1 MQKNSTNI
9 NLFRSLDVLP
19 ICVPQ
24 PDYPL
29 HKLYE
34 RHCEIAGWGMTEYN
48 NTSSYPDSVR
58 AARITV
64 GDIPKNYCDYLYQR
78 DVKEGAQA
86 GLGFGIV
93 VHNHCHHEVQRRQ
106 LSLRSVV
113 AINCTD
119 AFPKIITASEPF
131 LEHEHG

>member
-1 MQKNSTNI
+1 M
-9 NLFRSLDVLP
+9 
-19 ICVPQ
+19 PQ

-78 DVKEGAQA
+78 DVKERELAA
-86 GLGFGIV
+86 HASRV
-93 VHNHCHHEVQRRQ
+93 
-106 LSLRSVV
+106 LRDSR
-113 AINCTD
+113 D
-119 AFPKIITASEPF
+119 HPWQP
-131 LEHEHG
+131 